1 MESPAEQGEAE
12 PGGRGSATPEP
23 ELDPRRLLWSSVLAL
38 LGLVAVVA
46 ILGAWFRE
54 PLVSTGRWFV
64 DTLGGPG
71 VAIGF
76 AIPDAFT
83 VPIPND
89 AFLAL
94 GRAGGMSA
102 VPLCAWAMLGSLS
115 GGSLG
120 WVLGRL
126 LRRTRGVD
134 RFLTGRGA
142 ALDRALRRRGLWVVA
157 IAAITPLPYS
167 LSAWAAGSTGMPFG
181 RFLLVSQCRIIR
193 VVGALALVDLG
204 LMSWT

>member
-12 PGGRGSATPEP
+12 PGGRSSATSAH
-23 ELDPRRLLWSSVLAL
+23 ELDPRRLLWSSVLAI
-38 LGLVAVVA
+38 LGLLVVVA
-46 ILGAWFRE
+46 ALGAWFRE
-54 PLVSTGRWFV
+54 PLFFAGRWFV

-71 VAIGF
+71 IAIGF
-76 AIPDAFT
+76 MIPDAFT

-94 GRAGGMSA
+94 GRAGGMPT

-115 GGSLG
+115 GGSVG

-142 ALDRALRRRGLWVVA
+142 ALDRALRRHGRWVVA

-167 LSAWAAGSTGMPFG
+167 VSAWAAGSTGMPFG
-181 RFLLVSQCRIIR
+181 HFLLVSQCRIIR
-193 VVGALALVDLG
+193 VVGALALIDLG